1 MSARCGSGACLDD
14 GDHKLVIEKEEDRLL
29 QKPFYQISL
38 GIIMV
43 LTIILLLSKVS
54 FIFVPVVTL
63 VNILIVPVMLSGFLY
78 YLLRPIVQFLERR
91 RWNRMLSILTIYVLF
106 AGVVT
111 IFLIVV
117 WPPLQRQVTE
127 FVGNVPL
134 LIRELQAQF
143 NELRES
149 RLFSMFNEE
158 NAQIS
163 DKITEFI
170 NSVIEAATK
179 SISHVVT
186 FLNDFFIVVGTVP
199 ILLYYMLKQDDR
211 VAPALT
217 RMLPKRFRRDGQQ
230 VIHEIDGG
238 LKGFIAGRMISAVL
252 LAIMGFLGFWLIGL
266 PYPLLLAIV
275 GALFNFIPYFGPF
288 LGAIPCVIVA
298 FTESTSMVVWVIV
311 IVVVS
316 QQIEGNLISPY
327 IYGKTINIHP
337 LTTIVLLLI
346 AGDFAGILGMI
357 LAIPVY
363 MAAKIIVVRAYQV
376 YIASKQE
383 PGDDDGNAETT
394 AGNAAATASE
404 DVLP

>member
-1 MSARCGSGACLDD
+1 M
-14 GDHKLVIEKEEDRLL
+14 L
-29 QKPFYQISL
+29 QKPFYRICL

-54 FIFVPVVTL
+54 FIFIPLVTL
-63 VNILIVPVMLSGFLY
+63 INILIVPVMLSGFLY
-78 YLLRPIVQFLERR
+78 YLLRPIVQFLERKG
-91 RWNRMLSILTIYVLF
+91 WNRMLSILAIYLLF

-111 IFLIVV
+111 VFLIVV
-117 WPPLQRQVTE
+117 WPPLQKQVTD
-127 FVGNVPL
+127 FVNNVPL
-134 LIRELQAQF
+134 LLRELQAQF
-143 NELRES
+143 NEIRQS
-149 RLFSMFNEE
+149 RLFSMFSEQ

-163 DKITEFI
+163 NKLTESI

-186 FLNDFFIVVGTVP
+186 FLNDFFIVVGTAP

-211 VAPALT
+211 VTPTLT
-217 RMLPKRFRRDGQQ
+217 RMLPKRYRRDGEQ
-230 VIHEIDGG
+230 VIHEIDNG

-252 LAIMGFLGFWLIGL
+252 LAVMGFIGFWLIGL

-288 LGAIPCVIVA
+288 LGAVPCVIVA
-298 FTESTSMVVWVIV
+298 FTESTSMVIWVIV

-337 LTTIVLLLI
+337 LTTIILLLI

-363 MAAKIIVVRAYQV
+363 MMAKIIIVRMYQL
-376 YIASKQE
+376 YLDSRKGDEEDDAAPEDASLQ
-383 PGDDDGNAETT
+383 
-394 AGNAAATASE
+394 AAVPASE
-404 DVLP
+404 DVHR

>member
-1 MSARCGSGACLDD
+1 M
-14 GDHKLVIEKEEDRLL
+14 L
-29 QKPFYQISL
+29 QKPFYRICL

-54 FIFVPVVTL
+54 FIFIPLVTL
-63 VNILIVPVMLSGFLY
+63 INILIVPVMLSGFLY
-78 YLLRPIVQFLERR
+78 YLLRPIVQFLERKG
-91 RWNRMLSILTIYVLF
+91 WNRMLSILAIYLLF

-111 IFLIVV
+111 VFLIVV
-117 WPPLQRQVTE
+117 WPPLQKQVTD
-127 FVGNVPL
+127 FVNNVPL
-134 LIRELQAQF
+134 LLRELQAQF
-143 NELRES
+143 NEIRQS
-149 RLFSMFNEE
+149 RLFSMFSEQ

-163 DKITEFI
+163 NKLTEYI

-186 FLNDFFIVVGTVP
+186 FLNDFFIVVGTAP

-211 VAPALT
+211 VTPTLT
-217 RMLPKRFRRDGQQ
+217 RMLPKRYRRDGEQ
-230 VIHEIDGG
+230 VIHEIDNG

-252 LAIMGFLGFWLIGL
+252 LAVMGFVGFWLIGL

-298 FTESTSMVVWVIV
+298 FTESTSMVIWVIV

-337 LTTIVLLLI
+337 LTTIILLLI

-363 MAAKIIVVRAYQV
+363 MMAKIIIVRMYQL
-376 YIASKQE
+376 YLDSRKGDEEDDAAPEDASLQ
-383 PGDDDGNAETT
+383 
-394 AGNAAATASE
+394 AAVPASE
-404 DVLP
+404 DVHR

>member
-1 MSARCGSGACLDD
+1 M
-14 GDHKLVIEKEEDRLL
+14 L
-29 QKPFYQISL
+29 QKPFYRICL

-54 FIFVPVVTL
+54 FIFIPLVTL
-63 VNILIVPVMLSGFLY
+63 INILIVPVMLSGFLY
-78 YLLRPIVQFLERR
+78 YLLRPIVQFLERKG
-91 RWNRMLSILTIYVLF
+91 WNRMLSILAIYLLF

-111 IFLIVV
+111 VFLIVV
-117 WPPLQRQVTE
+117 WPPLQKQVTD
-127 FVGNVPL
+127 FVNNVPL
-134 LIRELQAQF
+134 LLRELQAQF
-143 NELRES
+143 NEIRQS
-149 RLFSMFNEE
+149 RLFSMFSEQ

-163 DKITEFI
+163 NKLTEYI

-186 FLNDFFIVVGTVP
+186 FLNDFFIVVGTAP

-211 VAPALT
+211 VTPTLT
-217 RMLPKRFRRDGQQ
+217 RMLPKRYRRDGEQ
-230 VIHEIDGG
+230 VIHEIDNG

-252 LAIMGFLGFWLIGL
+252 LAVMGFVGFWLIGL

-298 FTESTSMVVWVIV
+298 FTESTSMVIWVIV

-337 LTTIVLLLI
+337 LTTIILLLI

-363 MAAKIIVVRAYQV
+363 MMAKIIIVRMYQL
-376 YIASKQE
+376 YLDSRKGDEEEDAAPEDASLQ
-383 PGDDDGNAETT
+383 
-394 AGNAAATASE
+394 AAVPASE
-404 DVLP
+404 DVHR

>member
-1 MSARCGSGACLDD
+1 M
-14 GDHKLVIEKEEDRLL
+14 L
-29 QKPFYQISL
+29 QKPFYRISL
-38 GIIMV
+38 GIIMI

-54 FIFVPVVTL
+54 FIFMPVVAL
-63 VNILIVPVMLSGFLY
+63 INILIVPVMLSGFLY
-78 YLLRPIVQFLERR
+78 YLLRPIVQFLERKN
-91 RWNRMLSILTIYVLF
+91 WNRMLSILTIYLLF

-111 IFLIVV
+111 IFLMVV
-117 WPPLQRQVTE
+117 WPPLQKQVTD
-127 FVGNVPL
+127 FLNNVPL
-134 LIRELQAQF
+134 L
-143 NELRES
+143 LREMQS
-149 RLFSMFNEE
+149 QFTEIRQSKLFSMFSNE
-158 NAQIS
+158 NAEIS
-163 DKITEFI
+163 EKITEYI
-170 NSVIEAATK
+170 NSVIDAATK
-179 SISHVVT
+179 SISHIVT

-211 VAPALT
+211 VTPTLT
-217 RMLPKRFRRDGQQ
+217 RMLPKRYRRDGEQ
-230 VIHEIDGG
+230 VIHEIDNG

-252 LAIMGFLGFWLIGL
+252 LAVMGFIGFWLIGL

-298 FTESTSMVVWVIV
+298 FTESPSMVLWVII

-363 MAAKIIVVRAYQV
+363 MMVKVIIVRVYQL
-376 YIASKQE
+376 YLSGKQGE
-383 PGDDDGNAETT
+383 EDEEALDTPGIPLQHKPVTT
-394 AGNAAATASE
+394 SDEAQ
-404 DVLP
+404 P

>member
-1 MSARCGSGACLDD
+1 M
-14 GDHKLVIEKEEDRLL
+14 L
-29 QKPFYQISL
+29 QKPFYRICL

-54 FIFVPVVTL
+54 FIFIPLVTL
-63 VNILIVPVMLSGFLY
+63 INILIVPVMLSGFLY
-78 YLLRPIVQFLERR
+78 YLLRPIVQFLERKG
-91 RWNRMLSILTIYVLF
+91 WNRMLSILAIYLLF

-111 IFLIVV
+111 VFLIVV
-117 WPPLQRQVTE
+117 WPPLQKQVTD
-127 FVGNVPL
+127 FVNNVPL
-134 LIRELQAQF
+134 LLRELQAQF
-143 NELRES
+143 NEIRQS
-149 RLFSMFNEE
+149 KLFSMFSEQNE
-158 NAQIS
+158 QIS
-163 DKITEFI
+163 NKLTESI

-179 SISHVVT
+179 SISHVIT
-186 FLNDFFIVVGTVP
+186 FLNDFFIVVGTAP
-199 ILLYYMLKQDDR
+199 ILLYYMLKQDDQ
-211 VAPALT
+211 VTPSLT
-217 RMLPKRFRRDGQQ
+217 RMLPKRYRRDGEQ
-230 VIHEIDGG
+230 VIHEIDNG

-252 LAIMGFLGFWLIGL
+252 LAVMGFVGFWLIGL

-298 FTESTSMVVWVIV
+298 FTESTSMVIWVIV

-337 LTTIVLLLI
+337 LTTIILLLI

-363 MAAKIIVVRAYQV
+363 MMAKIIIVRIYQL
-376 YIASKQE
+376 YLASRQ
-383 PGDDDGNAETT
+383 GDDGDDTPDDPTLHT
-394 AGNAAATASE
+394 AVPASG
-404 DVLP
+404 DVHP

>member
-1 MSARCGSGACLDD
+1 M
-14 GDHKLVIEKEEDRLL
+14 L
-29 QKPFYQISL
+29 QKPFYRICL

-54 FIFVPVVTL
+54 FIFIPLVTL
-63 VNILIVPVMLSGFLY
+63 INILIVPVMLSGFLY
-78 YLLRPIVQFLERR
+78 YLLRPIVQFLEQKG
-91 RWNRMLSILTIYVLF
+91 WNRMLSILAIYLLF

-111 IFLIVV
+111 VFLIVV
-117 WPPLQRQVTE
+117 WPPLQKQVTD
-127 FVGNVPL
+127 FVNNVPL
-134 LIRELQAQF
+134 LLRELQAQF
-143 NELRES
+143 NEIRQS
-149 RLFSMFNEE
+149 RLFSMFSEQNE
-158 NAQIS
+158 QIS
-163 DKITEFI
+163 NKLTESI

-186 FLNDFFIVVGTVP
+186 FLNDFFIVVGTAP

-211 VAPALT
+211 VTPTLT
-217 RMLPKRFRRDGQQ
+217 RMLPKRYRRDGEQ
-230 VIHEIDGG
+230 VIHEIDNG

-252 LAIMGFLGFWLIGL
+252 LAVMGFVGFWLIGL

-298 FTESTSMVVWVIV
+298 FTESTSMVIWVIV

-337 LTTIVLLLI
+337 LTTIILLLI

-363 MAAKIIVVRAYQV
+363 MMAKIIIVRMYQL
-376 YIASKQE
+376 YLDSRK
-383 PGDDDGNAETT
+383 GDEEEDATPEDSSLQ
-394 AGNAAATASE
+394 AAVPASE
-404 DVLP
+404 DVHR

>member
-1 MSARCGSGACLDD
+1 M
-14 GDHKLVIEKEEDRLL
+14 L
-29 QKPFYQISL
+29 QKPFYRICL

-54 FIFVPVVTL
+54 FIFMPFVTL
-63 VNILIVPVMLSGFLY
+63 INILIVPVMLSGFLY
-78 YLLRPIVQFLERR
+78 YLLRPIVQFLERK
-91 RWNRMLSILTIYVLF
+91 RWNRMLSILTIYLLF

-117 WPPLQRQVTE
+117 WPPLQRQVTD
-127 FVGNVPL
+127 FVNNVPL
-134 LIRELQAQF
+134 LLRELQSQF
-143 NELRES
+143 NEIRQS
-149 RLFSMFNEE
+149 KLFSMFSEE

-163 DKITEFI
+163 EKITGYI

-211 VAPALT
+211 VTPSLT
-217 RMLPKRFRRDGQQ
+217 RMLPKRYRRDGEQ
-230 VIHEIDGG
+230 VIHEIDNG

-252 LAIMGFLGFWLIGL
+252 LAVMGFIGFWLIGL

-298 FTESTSMVVWVIV
+298 FTESPSMVLWVVI

-363 MAAKIIVVRAYQV
+363 MMAKVIIVRVYQL
-376 YIASKQE
+376 YLASRKGEDEDEDPEDPVQH
-383 PGDDDGNAETT
+383 T
-394 AGNAAATASE
+394 AASVSE
-404 DVLP
+404 EAHP

>member
-1 MSARCGSGACLDD
+1 M
-14 GDHKLVIEKEEDRLL
+14 L
-29 QKPFYQISL
+29 QKPFYRICL

-54 FIFVPVVTL
+54 FIFIPLVTL
-63 VNILIVPVMLSGFLY
+63 INILIVPVMLSGFLY
-78 YLLRPIVQFLERR
+78 YLLRPIVQFLERKG
-91 RWNRMLSILTIYVLF
+91 WNRMLSILAIYLLF

-111 IFLIVV
+111 VFLIVV
-117 WPPLQRQVTE
+117 WPPLQKQVTD
-127 FVGNVPL
+127 FVNNVPL
-134 LIRELQAQF
+134 LLRELQAQF
-143 NELRES
+143 NEIRQS
-149 RLFSMFNEE
+149 RLFSMFSEQ

-163 DKITEFI
+163 NKLTEYI

-186 FLNDFFIVVGTVP
+186 FLNDFFIVVGTAP

-211 VAPALT
+211 VTPTLT
-217 RMLPKRFRRDGQQ
+217 RMLPKRYRRDGEQ
-230 VIHEIDGG
+230 VIHEIDNG

-252 LAIMGFLGFWLIGL
+252 LAVMGFVGFWLIGL

-298 FTESTSMVVWVIV
+298 FTESTSMVIWVIV

-337 LTTIVLLLI
+337 LTTIILLLI

-363 MAAKIIVVRAYQV
+363 MMAKIIIVRMYQL
-376 YIASKQE
+376 YLDSRKGDEEDASLQ
-383 PGDDDGNAETT
+383 
-394 AGNAAATASE
+394 AAVPASE
-404 DVLP
+404 DVHR